1 MQSSC
6 NKSYLRTSHFYAKC
20 QYHFFALI
28 FLYTLEKNPAEKLCR
43 VFKMELKTYT
53 PVGLK
58 LVLEK
63 NKFKL
68 LHYIQ
73 HDFILNIQD
82 SVNIR
87 LACSKVLLLTISFSN
102 IITYSNGYIK
112 GCSTPSLMPC
122 LHKKT
127 LSAKWKTVLG
137 QSSPNSFGGKV
148 CKKS

>member
-6 NKSYLRTSHFYAKC
+6 NKSYLRTSHFLCKMLVS
-20 QYHFFALI
+20 FFCSDI
-28 FLYTLEKNPAEKLCR
+28 PLYIRKNPAEKLCR

-58 LVLEK
+58 LVFEK

-68 LHYIQ
+68 LHYIH
-73 HDFILNIQD
+73 HDSILNIQD

-87 LACSKVLLLTISFSN
+87 LACSKVLVLTISFSN
-102 IITYSNGYIK
+102 IITYSNGDIK

-122 LHKKT
+122 LHEKT
-127 LSAKWKTVLG
+127 LSAKWKTVL
-137 QSSPNSFGGKV
+137 
-148 CKKS
+148 